1 MIQTIYIEKAV
12 REHPRTQEII
22 KRFPTAT
29 LIECD
34 RYGAVFNSNAQN
46 FRLQKQQPSLILAN
60 KHKNHVLPTP
70 PDYGIGGT
78 KNYYFSHMLNC
89 VYDCRYCF
97 LQGMYRSANYVVFV
111 NYEDFL
117 SQIKKITLQSTE
129 PVWFFS
135 GYDCDSLAMEPMTGF
150 MQYTLDQ
157 FSELTHAQLEIRTK
171 STQIRNLLNRPV
183 LDNCVV
189 AFSFT
194 PEKLN
199 SSLEHKVPTIKK
211 RIKAIEKLQKQ
222 GWKIGLRFDPIIS
235 TESVQ
240 SDYKELLSTIFDT
253 IDAGSVHSVSYGA
266 FRLPKPFFKK
276 MVKLYPEE
284 KLFALPLS
292 EQNSQVS
299 FEPDEENRCRQIVH
313 DELVNYID
321 EDIIFPCS

>member
-1 MIQTIYIEKAV
+1 MIQTIYIEKEV
-12 REHPRTQEII
+12 REHPRTLDIC
-22 KRFPTAT
+22 KRFPNAT

-34 RYGAVFNSNAQN
+34 RYGSVFNSNAQN

-78 KNYYFSHMLNC
+78 RNYYFSHMLNC

-117 SQIKKITLQSTE
+117 GQIKKLTLESKDNT
-129 PVWFFS
+129 WFFS

-157 FSELTHAQLEIRTK
+157 FSGLKHAMLEIRTK
-171 STQIRNLLNRPV
+171 STQIRDLLNRQV
-183 LDNCVV
+183 LENCVV

-194 PEKLN
+194 PEKLA
-199 SSLEHKVPTIKK
+199 SSLEHKVPTIEK

-235 TESVQ
+235 TDSIQ
-240 SDYKELLSTIFDT
+240 SDYRELLTTIFET
-253 IDAGSVHSVSYGA
+253 IDAGSIHSVSYGT

-276 MVKLYPEE
+276 MFKLYPEE
-284 KLFALPLS
+284 KLFALPLT
-292 EQNSQVS
+292 EHNAQVS
-299 FEPDEENRCRQIVH
+299 FEPDEEHRCRQIVH
-313 DELVNYID
+313 CELTKFID